1 MVADETRP
9 SGPRTS
15 PRPDAESRPGTGP
28 RPGTEP
34 RSGASARPRS
44 SRRSG
49 TTRRP
54 RTSRGSSRPRIRRS
68 PRRWTVRTRVLS
80 TLLVFI
86 AGGLAVT
93 GVLTFAAQFRALDQR
108 VEAELWQEHSELSL
122 IANSTDADG
131 RTIHTTV
138 DSVLVNATDSAAP
151 SDHESVIALIDG
163 EPRYQPRQQ
172 DFALLPEPPE
182 DASHAEAAAVTAE
195 SEMVLARILDAQ
207 VPDRTVIVPME
218 AHGRDL
224 RVLIAS
230 VSVAGDE
237 QQGVFVVANDIGA
250 QRRELWQSVAL
261 FSGMSVL
268 VLLLAGW
275 VGYVVTGRLLRPLV
289 DLRGATEQVTV
300 TDLEHRVQ
308 VPDGGD
314 DISALAQ
321 NFNRMLERIQEG
333 FAEQRRFMSDVGHEL
348 RTPLTIVRGTL
359 ETTDVQ
365 DPDDVAESHEIAME
379 ELDRMGRVVGDL
391 SELAASSRPDY
402 VTLRPVDLASFARSA
417 FARIEHIGEREWILE
432 RTADVVAE
440 ADEQRLTQAVV
451 QLAANAVRYSDDGSR
466 IWFGVDQVLGP
477 EGPEIHVSVRD
488 EGVGIAEEDQQRVF
502 ERFTRAEGARGAG
515 SGLGLPI
522 VQAIAEGH
530 AGAVRLLSRLGRGST
545 FTIVFPQFSAEA
557 PRAVGEGAEPG
568 SGHTGTRAM
577 HRPDDEMDEPPRRE
591 QG

>member
-80 TLLVFI
+80 TLLAFI

-122 IANSTDADG
+122 IANSTDAEG
-131 RTIHTTV
+131 ETIHTTV

-195 SEMVLARILDAQ
+195 SEMVLAEILDAQ

-402 VTLRPVDLASFARSA
+402 VTLRPVDLASFVRSA

-451 QLAANAVRYSDDGSR
+451 QLAANAVRYSDDGTR

-568 SGHTGTRAM
+568 SGHTGTRAT
-577 HRPDDEMDEPPRRE
+577 HRSDDETDEPPRRE